1 MKKQSIERSFL
12 KELEGGCTAPI
23 GAFAEINNDVI
34 SLTGHISSFD
44 GKKHITNQTAS
55 QYNNSDKLGITLA
68 KQMLRDGGDKIL
80 SEVRGK

>member
-1 MKKQSIERSFL
+1 MCIR
-12 KELEGGCTAPI
+12 
-23 GAFAEINNDVI
+23 DR